1 MIENNTGS
9 FDIDNA
15 SYIRRDS
22 SSGALEITSGSTT
35 ARNMIFNTKTNG
47 AESARID
54 SSGNLLV
61 GTTAESTWT
70 STAGHVIRPNS
81 SITSTR
87 DGGQPLI
94 VNRLTSDGIIIDV
107 RKDGSGVGSIGAE
120 GGQIYIVNGDTG
132 LKFAPSVDGIIPV
145 NAGGANRDNAI
156 DLGVGSVRF
165 KDLYLSNAAYTTYV
179 KGGSGH
185 TGQMHFTGSH
195 DIRFVNNGNERM
207 RIDAGGSVL
216 IGKSTPTDLHNTWNH
231 LIIGEKG
238 AIISENGGGGI
249 DGISISDNAYID
261 SDTGAYAYQTT
272 DEASIISQTGGN
284 IIFSNAASGSAGAAL
299 SFSERMRIT
308 SAGNVGIGTSS
319 PDTNLDVEGAGD
331 CTISITAGSTSHDSK
346 IDFVHGSTI
355 DGGITYDHNGSY
367 TSEKMAFRAGNNTPH
382 MYLTGSGNVGIGTSS
397 PTANLDIKR
406 TGGDSDDI
414 IRIGTTDNF
423 YLGISRSNT
432 TGAFSFQGNQTGFNN
447 IILAPTSG
455 SVSIG
460 TTDTQPQNGGSA
472 FKVESLSRRSLFM
485 SQSGTG
491 NANIIIFYS
500 GGNLSGAINIASGS
514 VSYGSG
520 SDYRIKEN
528 IVDLTDATTRLK
540 QLKPKRFNFITNPDD
555 EARDGFLAH
564 EVSSIVP
571 EAVIGEKDAV
581 DENGEIIVQQLDP
594 SKLVPL
600 LVKTIQEL
608 ETRIVALENA

>member
-1 MIENNTGS
+1 MTRAKDISKIVTDADLSGTLDVTGEVTTADDIKFTSGARHKFVGGGTGNNLELGT
-9 FDIDNA
+9 
-15 SYIRRDS
+15 YS
-22 SSGALEITSGSTT
+22 SSNTSRDVHLEIDSAGNVGIGTSPSHQLHVQASGNGKVRFEGNLNSNTSDLLISHNTSGDSGFQYNSNQL
-35 ARNMIFNTKTNG
+35 NMFTYGDIAFYAGTGN
-47 AESARID
+47 I
-54 SSGNLLV
+54 SG
-61 GTTAESTWT
+61 GYPA
-70 STAGHVIRPNS
+70 
-81 SITSTR
+81 
-87 DGGQPLI
+87 
-94 VNRLTSDGIIIDV
+94 
-107 RKDGSGVGSIGAE
+107 
-120 GGQIYIVNGDTG
+120 
-132 LKFAPSVDGIIPV
+132 
-145 NAGGANRDNAI
+145 
-156 DLGVGSVRF
+156 
-165 KDLYLSNAAYTTYV
+165 
-179 KGGSGH
+179 
-185 TGQMHFTGSH
+185 
-195 DIRFVNNGNERM
+195 NERM
-207 RIDAGGSVL
+207 RIDS
-216 IGKSTPTDLHNTWNH
+216 S
-231 LIIGEKG
+231 
-238 AIISENGGGGI
+238 
-249 DGISISDNAYID
+249 
-261 SDTGAYAYQTT
+261 
-272 DEASIISQTGGN
+272 
-284 IIFSNAASGSAGAAL
+284 
-299 SFSERMRIT
+299 
-308 SAGNVGIGTSS
+308 GNVGIGTSS